1 MKLDLS
7 TTFLNGEED
16 LTAAVAPQSR
26 SQRWG
31 RRAVLVAILLPVVG
45 YLALVASA
53 LLDQFRP
60 TISPIQAGWFRIS
73 DRERKFQ
80 VDLPASPSL
89 KNNSSNV
96 EYHANIALQYS
107 VVVRS
112 YSVARELLNKTATKV
127 LQETAVTYG
136 NQDPFTVFDSGP
148 LDSNMQWIESK
159 SVVGG
164 GPEQYAIRRRL
175 LIHNKQLLEVTV
187 FGPEADVMSPDATRI
202 MKSAQWL
209 NR

>member
-7 TTFLNGEED
+7 TTFLNGEENS
-16 LTAAVAPQSR
+16 TAAVAPLSR

-53 LLDQFRP
+53 LWGQFRP
-60 TISPIQAGWFRIS
+60 TISPLQDGWFRIS

-89 KNNSSNV
+89 KNNSPNV
-96 EYHANIALQYS
+96 EYHAHIGLQFG

-127 LQETAVTYG
+127 LQEAAVTYG
-136 NQDPFTVFDSGP
+136 TQYPFIVIDSGL
-148 LDSNMQWIESK
+148 LDSKMRWIESK
-159 SVVGG
+159 GVIGSGA
-164 GPEQYAIRRRL
+164 EQHVIRRRL

-187 FGPEADVMSPDATRI
+187 YGPEAEVMSPDATRI

>member
-26 SQRWG
+26 PQRWG

-60 TISPIQAGWFRIS
+60 TISPIQDGWFRIS

-96 EYHANIALQYS
+96 EYHAHIALQYS

>member
-7 TTFLNGEED
+7 TTFLNREANG
-16 LTAAVAPQSR
+16 TAAVAPLSR

-31 RRAVLVAILLPVVG
+31 RRAVLVAILLPVIG

-60 TISPIQAGWFRIS
+60 TISPLQDGWFRIS

-80 VDLPASPSL
+80 VDLPGSPSQR
-89 KNNSSNV
+89 SVYSMV
-96 EYHANIALQYS
+96 EYHLYNSSLNIA
-107 VVVRS
+107 VRS
-112 YSVARELLNKTATKV
+112 DSVARELLNKSTIKV
-127 LQETAVTYG
+127 LQETTQANGSLGEVK
-136 NQDPFTVFDSGP
+136 VLDSGL
-148 LDSNMQWIESK
+148 LDAKSHWMESI
-159 SVVGG
+159 VVTNDSD
-164 GPEQYAIRRRL
+164 GPRAVRRRL

-187 FGPEADVMSPDATRI
+187 FGPEPEVMSPDATRI

>member
-26 SQRWG
+26 PQRWG

-60 TISPIQAGWFRIS
+60 TISPIQDGWFRIS

-96 EYHANIALQYS
+96 EYHAHIALQYS

-159 SVVGG
+159 SVVWG

>member
-26 SQRWG
+26 PQRWG

-60 TISPIQAGWFRIS
+60 TISPIQDGWFRIS

-96 EYHANIALQYS
+96 EYHAHIALQYS

-136 NQDPFTVFDSGP
+136 NQDPFTVIDSGL

>member
-26 SQRWG
+26 PQRWG

-60 TISPIQAGWFRIS
+60 TISPIQDGWFRIS

-96 EYHANIALQYS
+96 EYHAHIALQYS

-112 YSVARELLNKTATKV
+112 YSVARELLNKTATKL

-136 NQDPFTVFDSGP
+136 NQDPFTVIDSGL

>member
-7 TTFLNGEED
+7 TTFLNREANG
-16 LTAAVAPQSR
+16 TAAVAPLSR

-45 YLALVASA
+45 YLALVVSA
-53 LLDQFRP
+53 LWDQFRP
-60 TISPIQAGWFRIS
+60 TISPLQDGWFRIS

-80 VDLPASPSL
+80 VDLPASPSQR
-89 KNNSSNV
+89 SVYSQV
-96 EYHANIALQYS
+96 EYHLFSRVPS
-107 VVVRS
+107 VTIRS
-112 YSVARELLNKTATKV
+112 CSVARELLNKSATKV
-127 LQETAVTYG
+127 LQEATQANGTLGEVK
-136 NQDPFTVFDSGP
+136 VLDSGL
-148 LDSNMQWIESK
+148 LDSKSHWMESI
-159 SVVGG
+159 VVTNDSD
-164 GPEQYAIRRRL
+164 GPRAVRRRL
-175 LIHNKQLLEVTV
+175 LIQNKQLLEVTV